1 VSDEA
6 RADHNPFASPTDSV
20 GGQGVAVFSPVAV
33 AVHSFLFTP
42 FFGGAVAAMNWVA
55 VGYPKR
61 GARTLGLGTLAL
73 GLAVAIGVAMPPAYV
88 GIALLFSTVLYFEQQ
103 MLRRHWPE
111 LPIVGIAL
119 NVAIAGC
126 FFLALSS
133 ASIVVLAF
141 WILI

>member
-1 VSDEA
+1 
-6 RADHNPFASPTDSV
+6 
-20 GGQGVAVFSPVAV
+20 
-33 AVHSFLFTP
+33 
-42 FFGGAVAAMNWVA
+42 
-55 VGYPKR
+55 
-61 GARTLGLGTLAL
+61 
-73 GLAVAIGVAMPPAYV
+73 V

-111 LPIVGIAL
+111 LPVVGIAL

-141 WILI
+141 WVLM